1 MESDDL
7 WLIEFFAP
15 WCGHC
20 KNLEPHWAK
29 AATEL
34 KGKVRI
40 LIYYFIKFKLN
51 YQFIF
56 FN

>member
-56 FN
+56 F